1 MSIYN
6 VLSFEIP
13 VIAYSV
19 LHQHKKTVP
28 VKEYTR
34 SLHGL
39 RSEMNKET
47 ERIKSA
53 WENHISDL
61 TAKSVQATRGNL
73 SQFLST
79 PIQSDTDEIQ
89 KIMKDQIIQTS
100 EQLLPNIHYGLSG
113 GYDARYLIEAKQS
126 ELPKS
131 RMTEGRS
138 FMQKTG
144 FKVGKSNAS
153 VFESLY
159 IVQGGSNLDILENM
173 VRNGIG
179 IYDSAHEKKASE
191 FETMVCSI
199 YNLLLSDGVS
209 YNSFDRFELQMN
221 FVKGKESYEVF
232 HRELGE
238 SIKYFR
244 TEIHHLNVSVWQR
257 KLGLGIGEEYTL
269 RILTKDRFTL
279 RAAVAV
285 TQKFTKDRHLVANAI
300 RSGMWL
306 TKEII

>member
-13 VIAYSV
+13 IIAYSV
-19 LHQHKKTVP
+19 LHQHKKTVSE
-28 VKEYTR
+28 KEYAR
-34 SLHGL
+34 SLNDL
-39 RSEMNKET
+39 RSELNKET

-53 WENHISDL
+53 WENQISDL

-79 PIQSDTDEIQ
+79 PIQSDAGEIQ
-89 KIMKDQIIQTS
+89 KIMREQIIQTS
-100 EQLLPNIHYGLSG
+100 EQLLPNILYGLAG
-113 GYDARYLIEAKQS
+113 GYDARYLVETKQS
-126 ELPKS
+126 EIPKS

-153 VFESLY
+153 IFESLY

-179 IYDSAHEKKASE
+179 IYNLAYEKKASE
-191 FETMVCSI
+191 FETMACSI
-199 YNLLLSDGVS
+199 YNLLFSDGVS
-209 YNSFDRFELQMN
+209 YTGFDRFELQVN

-232 HRELGE
+232 HKELGE

-244 TEIHHLNVSVWQR
+244 TEIHHLNVSLWQR

-285 TQKFTKDRHLVANAI
+285 TQKFTKDKHLVANAI
-300 RSGMWL
+300 RAGTWL

>member
-28 VKEYTR
+28 VKEYAR

-39 RSEMNKET
+39 RSELNKET
-47 ERIKSA
+47 ERIKSV
-53 WENHISDL
+53 WENHISDM
-61 TAKSVQATRGNL
+61 TAKTVQATRGNL

-79 PIQSDTDEIQ
+79 PIQSDTGDIQ

-100 EQLLPNIHYGLSG
+100 EQLLPNIQYGLSG
-113 GYDARYLIEAKQS
+113 GYDAKYLMEATQS
-126 ELPKS
+126 EIPKS
-131 RMTEGRS
+131 RIAESRS

-153 VFESLY
+153 IFESLY
-159 IVQGGSNLDILENM
+159 VIQGGSNLDILENM

-179 IYDSAHEKKASE
+179 IYNSAHEKKVSE
-191 FETMVCSI
+191 FESMACSI
-199 YNLLLSDGVS
+199 YNLLFSDGAS
-209 YNSFDRFELQMN
+209 YTNLDRFELQVN
-221 FVKGKESYEVF
+221 FVKGKESYDLF
-232 HRELGE
+232 HKELDE

-244 TEIHHLNVSVWQR
+244 MEIHHLSVSVWQR
-257 KLGLGIGEEYTL
+257 KLGLGVAEEYIL

-279 RAAVAV
+279 RAAVSV
-285 TQKFTKDRHLVANAI
+285 TQKFVKDRHLVADAI
-300 RSGMWL
+300 RAGTWL
-306 TKEII
+306 TKEIL